1 MTLLIKKGTREM
13 IPAMRN
19 ANASHVDF
27 GFLRGMIP
35 TNPSFMPSNI
45 DMIIE
50 RRGEF
55 IFGEWK
61 REGEKMTVGQRILLL
76 ALSKMHTVLLITG
89 YVDDEAHVSKVQV
102 VTCNG
107 KLNLIGNSKE
117 DLITYLQDWYNA
129 VEKRKK

>member
-1 MTLLIKKGTREM
+1 M
-13 IPAMRN
+13 IPAMSN

-117 DLITYLQDWYNA
+117 DLIQYLQDWYDA
-129 VEKRKK
+129 VERNKI

>member
-1 MTLLIKKGTREM
+1 
-13 IPAMRN
+13 MRN

-61 REGEKMTVGQRILLL
+61 REGEKMSVGQRILLL

-89 YVDDEAHVSKVQV
+89 YVDDEAYVSKVQV

-107 KLNLIGNSKE
+107 KLNLIGKSKE
-117 DLITYLQDWYNA
+117 DLIQYLQDWYDA
-129 VEKRKK
+129 VERSKK

>member
-1 MTLLIKKGTREM
+1 M

-19 ANASHVDF
+19 ENASHVDF

-35 TNPSFMPSNI
+35 ANPFFMPSNI

>member
-1 MTLLIKKGTREM
+1 M

-76 ALSKMHTVLLITG
+76 ALSKMHTALLITG

-117 DLITYLQDWYNA
+117 DLIQYLQDWYDA
-129 VEKRKK
+129 VERSKK

>member
-1 MTLLIKKGTREM
+1 M

-19 ANASHVDF
+19 ANDSHVDF

-89 YVDDEAHVSKVQV
+89 HVDDEAHVSKVQV

>member
-1 MTLLIKKGTREM
+1 M

-117 DLITYLQDWYNA
+117 DLIQYLQDWYDA
-129 VEKRKK
+129 VERSKK

>member
-1 MTLLIKKGTREM
+1 M

-35 TNPSFMPSNI
+35 SNPFFMPSNI

-50 RRGEF
+50 RKGKF

-61 REGEKMTVGQRILLL
+61 RKGEQMKLGQKILLMSL
-76 ALSKMHTVLLITG
+76 AKYHTVLLITG
-89 YVDDEAHVSKVQV
+89 YSEGDNMDVSKVQV

-107 KLNLIGNSKE
+107 KLNMIGENKEALIQ
-117 DLITYLQDWYNA
+117 YLQDWYDG
-129 VEKRKK
+129 VERGKV

>member
-1 MTLLIKKGTREM
+1 
-13 IPAMRN
+13 MRN

-89 YVDDEAHVSKVQV
+89 YVDDEAYVSKVQV

>member
-1 MTLLIKKGTREM
+1 M
-13 IPAMRN
+13 IPGMRN

-35 TNPSFMPSNI
+35 SNPFFMPSNI

-50 RRGEF
+50 RKGKF

-61 REGEKMTVGQRILLL
+61 RKGEQMKLGQKILLMSL
-76 ALSKMHTVLLITG
+76 AKYHTVLLITG
-89 YVDDEAHVSKVQV
+89 YSEGDNMDVSKVQV

-107 KLNLIGNSKE
+107 KLNMICENKEALIQ
-117 DLITYLQDWYNA
+117 YLQDWYDG
-129 VEKRKK
+129 VERNKV

>member
-1 MTLLIKKGTREM
+1 
-13 IPAMRN
+13 MRN

-76 ALSKMHTVLLITG
+76 ALSKMHTALLITG
-89 YVDDEAHVSKVQV
+89 HVDDEAHVSKVQV

-117 DLITYLQDWYNA
+117 DLIQYLQDWYDA
-129 VEKRKK
+129 VERSKK

>member
-1 MTLLIKKGTREM
+1 M

>member
-1 MTLLIKKGTREM
+1 M

-27 GFLRGMIP
+27 GFMRGMIP
-35 TNPSFMPSNI
+35 TNPAFMPSNI
-45 DMIIE
+45 DMIVE
-50 RRGEF
+50 RKGKF

-61 REGEKMTVGQRILLL
+61 RENEKISAGQRMLLL
-76 ALSKMHTVLLITG
+76 ALSKIHTVLLITG
-89 YVDDEAHVSKVQV
+89 HVDDDVYISKVQV

-107 KLNLIGNSKE
+107 KLNLIGSKKE

-129 VEKRKK
+129 VEQGKV

>member
-1 MTLLIKKGTREM
+1 M

-89 YVDDEAHVSKVQV
+89 YVDDEAYVSKVQV

>member
-1 MTLLIKKGTREM
+1 M

-19 ANASHVDF
+19 ENASHVDF

-35 TNPSFMPSNI
+35 ANPFFMPSNI

-89 YVDDEAHVSKVQV
+89 YVDDEAYVSKVQV

>member
-1 MTLLIKKGTREM
+1 M

-19 ANASHVDF
+19 ENASHVDF

-35 TNPSFMPSNI
+35 ANPFFMPSNI

-50 RRGEF
+50 RKSKF

-61 REGEKMTVGQRILLL
+61 REGEQMKLGQKLLL
-76 ALSKMHTVLLITG
+76 LSLAKYHTVLLITG
-89 YVDDEAHVSKVQV
+89 YSQGEETNVSKVQV

-107 KLNLIGNSKE
+107 KLNLLGNTKE
-117 DLITYLQDWYNA
+117 SLITYLKDWYDA
-129 VEKRKK
+129 VERNKI

>member
-1 MTLLIKKGTREM
+1 MDRSGEGM

-27 GFLRGMIP
+27 GFMRGMIP
-35 TNPSFMPSNI
+35 ANPFFMPSNI

-50 RRGEF
+50 RKGKF

-61 REGEKMTVGQRILLL
+61 REGEQMKLGQKILLMSL
-76 ALSKMHTVLLITG
+76 AKHHTVLLITG
-89 YVDDEAHVSKVQV
+89 YSQGNETEVSKLQV

-107 KLNLIGNSKE
+107 KLNLIGNKKE

-129 VEKRKK
+129 IEKGK

>member
-1 MTLLIKKGTREM
+1 M

-35 TNPSFMPSNI
+35 SNPHFMPSNI
-45 DMIIE
+45 DMIVE
-50 RRGEF
+50 RKGKF

-61 REGEKMTVGQRILLL
+61 REGEKISAGQKILLL
-76 ALSKMHTVLLITG
+76 ALSKIHTVLLITG
-89 YVDDEAHVSKVQV
+89 HVDDDVHISKVQV

-107 KLNLIGNSKE
+107 KLNMIGESKE
-117 DLITYLQDWYNA
+117 ALIQYLQDWYDA
-129 VEKRKK
+129 VEKGKV

>member
-1 MTLLIKKGTREM
+1 M

-19 ANASHVDF
+19 ENASHVDF
-27 GFLRGMIP
+27 GFMRGMIP
-35 TNPSFMPSNI
+35 ANPFFMPSNI

-50 RRGEF
+50 RKGKF

-61 REGEKMTVGQRILLL
+61 REGEQMKLGQKILLMSL
-76 ALSKMHTVLLITG
+76 AKHHTVLLITG
-89 YVDDEAHVSKVQV
+89 YSQGNETEVSKLQV

-107 KLNLIGNSKE
+107 KLNLIGNKKE

-129 VEKRKK
+129 VEKGK

>member
-1 MTLLIKKGTREM
+1 M
-13 IPAMRN
+13 IPGMRN

-35 TNPSFMPSNI
+35 SNPFFMPSNI

-50 RRGEF
+50 RKGKF

-61 REGEKMTVGQRILLL
+61 RKGEQMKLGQKILLMSL
-76 ALSKMHTVLLITG
+76 AKYHTVLLITG
-89 YVDDEAHVSKVQV
+89 YSEGDNMDVSKVQV

-107 KLNLIGNSKE
+107 KLNMIGENKEALIQ
-117 DLITYLQDWYNA
+117 YLQDWYDG
-129 VEKRKK
+129 VERNKV

>member
-1 MTLLIKKGTREM
+1 
-13 IPAMRN
+13 MRN

-117 DLITYLQDWYNA
+117 DLIQYLQDWYDA
-129 VEKRKK
+129 VERKKNERK

>member
-1 MTLLIKKGTREM
+1 M

-89 YVDDEAHVSKVQV
+89 YVDDEDHVSKVQV

-117 DLITYLQDWYNA
+117 DLIQYLQDWYDA
-129 VEKRKK
+129 VERSKK

>member
-1 MTLLIKKGTREM
+1 
-13 IPAMRN
+13 MRN

-117 DLITYLQDWYNA
+117 DLIQYLQDWYDA
-129 VEKRKK
+129 VERNKI

>member
-1 MTLLIKKGTREM
+1 M

-117 DLITYLQDWYNA
+117 DLIQYLQDWYDA
-129 VEKRKK
+129 VERNKI

>member
-1 MTLLIKKGTREM
+1 M

-76 ALSKMHTVLLITG
+76 ALSKMHTALLITG

-117 DLITYLQDWYNA
+117 DLIQYLQDWYDA
-129 VEKRKK
+129 VERNKI

>member
-1 MTLLIKKGTREM
+1 M

-19 ANASHVDF
+19 ANDSHVDF

-117 DLITYLQDWYNA
+117 DLIQYLQDWYDA
-129 VEKRKK
+129 VERNKI